1 MVENRPLP
9 RSNSCCMGRLMGLSA
24 CSDKSYGPLLT
35 DRPTNR
41 PKVSQWRR
49 CNQHVG
55 HPGSCTETIQKRLR
69 VSQSMLV
76 LLWVFAAMRL
86 GQLLLSGFTS

>member
-1 MVENRPLP
+1 MLHGAFDGAQRVFGQVLWPAVN
-9 RSNSCCMGRLMGLSA
+9 
-24 CSDKSYGPLLT
+24 
-35 DRPTNR
+35 RPTNR
-41 PKVSQWRR
+41 PKVSQWRS
-49 CNQHVG
+49 NQHVG

-76 LLWVFAAMRL
+76 LLWVCAAMRL